1 MQKNFKVP
9 VHVRFS
15 LICVLYVQT
24 NAFAA
29 PAYEGVV
36 KMKQPS
42 GETFE
47 GTLHGDEWFHWVST
61 KDGDILLQDQ
71 KGYWNYAE
79 LTSDELISAGT
90 KYKIDKKPSMAL
102 NEDNLNKWIK
112 NTTLKQRK
120 TGAHE

>member
-1 MQKNFKVP
+1 MQRILKFLFMSV
-9 VHVRFS
+9 FS

-42 GETFE
+42 GESFE

-61 KDGDILLQDQ
+61 KDGDVLLQDQ

-79 LTSDELISAGT
+79 LKADELKSTGT
-90 KYKIDKKPSMAL
+90 KYKIDKKPSMAI
-102 NEDNLNKWIK
+102 NEYNLNK
-112 NTTLKQRK
+112 
-120 TGAHE
+120 

>member
-1 MQKNFKVP
+1 MFKRTLCRTSIRGSCQNEAA
-9 VHVRFS
+9 VRR
-15 LICVLYVQT
+15 
-24 NAFAA
+24 N
-29 PAYEGVV
+29 
-36 KMKQPS
+36 
-42 GETFE
+42 FE

-79 LTSDELISAGT
+79 LTSDELISTGT

-112 NTTLKQRK
+112 KYNPQAKKNRCT
-120 TGAHE
+120 

>member
-1 MQKNFKVP
+1 
-9 VHVRFS
+9 
-15 LICVLYVQT
+15 LL
-24 NAFAA
+24 
-29 PAYEGVV
+29 EGCIFLSTYSNC
-36 KMKQPS
+36 PHL
-42 GETFE
+42 TPFE

-79 LTSDELISAGT
+79 LTSDELISTGT

-112 NTTLKQRK
+112 KYNPQAKKKRT
-120 TGAHE
+120 